1 MSFRYGESLVL
12 SYLGESDTIG
22 GIVLKL
28 IALLIFIAVY
38 ALMLLLPTWRAA
50 AALAAAAAFVLI
62 GIVPVGE
69 VAGAVDWNVLL
80 MLAGTMGTV
89 DLFIRS
95 NMPNRL
101 SDRLVSVLP
110 SVKWLIIA
118 LALFAGLVSA
128 FVDNVATVLMLAPV
142 GLAISKK
149 LNISPVEP
157 ILAIAV
163 SSNLQG
169 AATLVGDTTSI
180 LLAGH
185 MGLDFMD
192 FFVYRERPGMFW
204 VVEAGALVTVPVML
218 VLFRREKGKLQVDRL
233 TPVTDY
239 LPTWLLLGTVLSLI
253 AASFIPNK
261 PDITNGV
268 ICMAFF
274 LVGLLLES
282 GKSKEKSLTADV
294 LKAIDYETLGLLA
307 GLFIVIRGIER
318 VGIIDELSRAIS
330 RMGGGSLFWTYT
342 IIVWASVLI
351 SAFVDNIPYTA
362 TMLPVVGGVAAP
374 LGVNQAV
381 LCFGLLTGATL
392 GGNLTPVGA
401 SANIAACGI
410 LRREGYEVTTG
421 QFVRIGVPF
430 TLAAVLTGYV
440 LVWLFYAGLAV

>member
-1 MSFRYGESLVL
+1 MK
-12 SYLGESDTIG
+12 TA
-22 GIVLKL
+22 
-28 IALLIFIAVY
+28 ALLIFIVVY
-38 ALMLLLPTWRAA
+38 VLLLLLPNYRAIS
-50 AALAAAAAFVLI
+50 ALAAAGIFILL
-62 GIVPVGE
+62 GIVPLGE
-69 VAGAVDWNVLL
+69 AAEAIDWNVLL

-101 SDRLVSVLP
+101 SDRLVALLP

-142 GLAISKK
+142 GMAISRK
-149 LNISPVEP
+149 LGISPVAP

-180 LLAGH
+180 LLGGH

-192 FFVYRERPGMFW
+192 FFAYEGRPGMFW
-204 VVEAGALVTVPVML
+204 VVELGALATVPVML
-218 VLFRREKGKLQVDRL
+218 FLFRKEKGKLYGTEL

-239 LPTWLLLGTVLSLI
+239 LPTVLLGGTVITLI

-268 ICMAFF
+268 ICMAYF
-274 LVGLLLES
+274 LAGLAVEVGS
-282 GKSKEKSLTADV
+282 GRLNRSLTADV
-294 LKAIDYETLGLLA
+294 LKAIDYETLALLA
-307 GLFIVIRGIER
+307 GLFLVIRGIER
-318 VGIIDELSRAIS
+318 VGIIDDLSRIIA
-330 RMGGGSLFWTYT
+330 RLGSGNLFLTYT

-362 TMLPVVGGVAAP
+362 TMLPVVGGVAAS
-374 LGVNQAV
+374 LGVDQAV

-410 LRREGYEVTTG
+410 LRREGCEVSTG
-421 QFVRIGVPF
+421 QFMRIGVPF
-430 TLAAVLTGYV
+430 TLVAVMTGYL
-440 LVWLFYAGLAV
+440 LVWLFFGTIA

>member
-1 MSFRYGESLVL
+1 MK
-12 SYLGESDTIG
+12 TA
-22 GIVLKL
+22 
-28 IALLIFIAVY
+28 ALLIFIVVY
-38 ALMLLLPTWRAA
+38 VLLLLLPNYRAVS
-50 AALAAAAAFVLI
+50 ALAAAGIFILL
-62 GIVPVGE
+62 GIVPLGE
-69 VAGAVDWNVLL
+69 AAEAIDWNVLL

-101 SDRLVSVLP
+101 SDRLVALLP

-118 LALFAGLVSA
+118 LALIAGLVSA

-142 GLAISKK
+142 GMAISRK
-149 LNISPVEP
+149 LGISPVAP

-180 LLAGH
+180 LLGGH

-192 FFVYRERPGMFW
+192 FFAYEGRPGMFW
-204 VVEAGALVTVPVML
+204 VVELGALATVPVML
-218 VLFRREKGKLQVDRL
+218 FLFRKEKGKLYGTEL

-239 LPTWLLLGTVLSLI
+239 LPTVLLGGTVITLI

-268 ICMAFF
+268 ICMAYF
-274 LVGLLLES
+274 LAGLAVEVGS
-282 GKSKEKSLTADV
+282 GRLNRSLTADV
-294 LKAIDYETLGLLA
+294 LKAIDYETLALLA
-307 GLFIVIRGIER
+307 GLFLVIRGIER
-318 VGIIDELSRAIS
+318 VGIIDDLSRIIA
-330 RMGGGSLFWTYT
+330 RLGGGNLFLTYT
-342 IIVWASVLI
+342 IVVWASVLI

-362 TMLPVVGGVAAP
+362 TMLPVVGGVAAS
-374 LGVNQAV
+374 LGVDQAV

-410 LRREGYEVTTG
+410 LRREDCEVSTG
-421 QFVRIGVPF
+421 QFMRIGVPF
-430 TLAAVLTGYV
+430 TLVAVMTGYL
-440 LVWLFYAGLAV
+440 LVWLFFGTIA

>member
-1 MSFRYGESLVL
+1 M
-12 SYLGESDTIG
+12 
-22 GIVLKL
+22 KL

-69 VAGAVDWNVLL
+69 VADAVDWNVLL

-149 LNISPVEP
+149 LNISPVQP

-192 FFVYRERPGMFW
+192 FFAYRGRPGMFW

-218 VLFRREKGKLQVDRL
+218 VLFRREKGKLRADRL

-268 ICMAFF
+268 ICMVFF

-362 TMLPVVGGVAAP
+362 TMLPVVGGVAAS

>member
-1 MSFRYGESLVL
+1 MK
-12 SYLGESDTIG
+12 TA
-22 GIVLKL
+22 
-28 IALLIFIAVY
+28 ALLIFIVVY
-38 ALMLLLPTWRAA
+38 VLLLLLPNYRAIS
-50 AALAAAAAFVLI
+50 ALAAAGIFILL
-62 GIVPVGE
+62 GIVPLGE
-69 VAGAVDWNVLL
+69 AAEAIDWNVLL

-101 SDRLVSVLP
+101 SDRLVSLLP

-142 GLAISKK
+142 GMAISRK
-149 LNISPVEP
+149 LGISPVAP

-180 LLAGH
+180 LLGGH

-192 FFVYRERPGMFW
+192 FFAYEGRPGMFW
-204 VVEAGALVTVPVML
+204 VVELGALATVPVML
-218 VLFRREKGKLQVDRL
+218 FLFRKEKGKLYGTEL

-239 LPTWLLLGTVLSLI
+239 LPTMLLGGTVITLI

-268 ICMAFF
+268 ICMAYF
-274 LVGLLLES
+274 LAGLAVEVGS
-282 GKSKEKSLTADV
+282 GRLNRSLTADV
-294 LKAIDYETLGLLA
+294 LKAIDYETLALLA
-307 GLFIVIRGIER
+307 GLFLVIRGIER
-318 VGIIDELSRAIS
+318 VGIIDDLSRIIA
-330 RMGGGSLFWTYT
+330 RLGGGNLFLTYT

-362 TMLPVVGGVAAP
+362 TMLPVVGGVAAS
-374 LGVNQAV
+374 LGVDQAV

-410 LRREGYEVTTG
+410 LRREGCEVSTG
-421 QFVRIGVPF
+421 QFMRIGVPF
-430 TLAAVLTGYV
+430 TLVAVMTGYL
-440 LVWLFYAGLAV
+440 LVWLFFGTIA

>member
-1 MSFRYGESLVL
+1 M
-12 SYLGESDTIG
+12 
-22 GIVLKL
+22 KL

-149 LNISPVEP
+149 LNISPVQP

-192 FFVYRERPGMFW
+192 FFVYWGHPGMFW

-218 VLFRREKGKLQVDRL
+218 VLFRREKGKLRVDRL

-362 TMLPVVGGVAAP
+362 TMLPVVGGVAAS

>member
-1 MSFRYGESLVL
+1 M
-12 SYLGESDTIG
+12 
-22 GIVLKL
+22 KL

-149 LNISPVEP
+149 LNISPVQP

-192 FFVYRERPGMFW
+192 FFVYRGRPGMFW

-218 VLFRREKGKLQVDRL
+218 VLFRREKGKLRADRL

-318 VGIIDELSRAIS
+318 VGIIDELSSAIS

-362 TMLPVVGGVAAP
+362 TMLPVVGGVAAS

>member
-1 MSFRYGESLVL
+1 MK
-12 SYLGESDTIG
+12 TA
-22 GIVLKL
+22 
-28 IALLIFIAVY
+28 ALLIFIVVY
-38 ALMLLLPTWRAA
+38 VLLLLLPNYRAIS
-50 AALAAAAAFVLI
+50 ALAAAGIFILL
-62 GIVPVGE
+62 GIVPLGE
-69 VAGAVDWNVLL
+69 AAEAIDWNVLL

-101 SDRLVSVLP
+101 SDRLVALLP

-142 GLAISKK
+142 GMAISRK
-149 LNISPVEP
+149 LGISPVAP

-180 LLAGH
+180 LLGGH

-192 FFVYRERPGMFW
+192 FFAYEGRPGMFW
-204 VVEAGALVTVPVML
+204 VVELGALATVPVML
-218 VLFRREKGKLQVDRL
+218 FLFRKEKGKLYGTEL

-239 LPTWLLLGTVLSLI
+239 LPTVLLGGTVITLI

-268 ICMAFF
+268 ICMAYF
-274 LVGLLLES
+274 LAGLAVEVGS
-282 GKSKEKSLTADV
+282 GRLNRSLTADV
-294 LKAIDYETLGLLA
+294 LKAIDYETLALLA
-307 GLFIVIRGIER
+307 GLFLVIRGIER
-318 VGIIDELSRAIS
+318 VGIIDDLSRIIA
-330 RMGGGSLFWTYT
+330 RLGGGNLFLTYT

-362 TMLPVVGGVAAP
+362 TMLPVVGGVAAS
-374 LGVNQAV
+374 LGVDQAV

-410 LRREGYEVTTG
+410 LRREGCEVSTG
-421 QFVRIGVPF
+421 QFMRIGVPF
-430 TLAAVLTGYV
+430 TLVAVMTGYL
-440 LVWLFYAGLAV
+440 LVWLFFGTIA

>member
-1 MSFRYGESLVL
+1 M
-12 SYLGESDTIG
+12 
-22 GIVLKL
+22 KL

-50 AALAAAAAFVLI
+50 AALAAAAAFVLL

-149 LNISPVEP
+149 LNISPVQP

-192 FFVYRERPGMFW
+192 FFVYRGRPGMFW

-218 VLFRREKGKLQVDRL
+218 VLFRKEKGKLRVDRL

-362 TMLPVVGGVAAP
+362 TMLPVVGGVAAS

>member
-1 MSFRYGESLVL
+1 M
-12 SYLGESDTIG
+12 
-22 GIVLKL
+22 KL

-101 SDRLVSVLP
+101 SERLVSVLP

-149 LNISPVEP
+149 LNISPVQP

-192 FFVYRERPGMFW
+192 FFVYWGHPGMFW

-218 VLFRREKGKLQVDRL
+218 VLFRREKGKLRVDRL

-268 ICMAFF
+268 ICMVFF

-362 TMLPVVGGVAAP
+362 TMLPVVGGVAAS

>member
-1 MSFRYGESLVL
+1 M
-12 SYLGESDTIG
+12 
-22 GIVLKL
+22 KL

-69 VAGAVDWNVLL
+69 VADAVDWNVLL

-149 LNISPVEP
+149 LNISPVQP

-192 FFVYRERPGMFW
+192 FFVYRGRPGLFW
-204 VVEAGALVTVPVML
+204 VVQAGALMTVPVML
-218 VLFRREKGKLQVDRL
+218 VLFRREKGKLRADRL

-268 ICMAFF
+268 ICMVFF

-362 TMLPVVGGVAAP
+362 TMLPVVGGVAAS

>member
-1 MSFRYGESLVL
+1 M
-12 SYLGESDTIG
+12 
-22 GIVLKL
+22 KAA
-28 IALLIFIAVY
+28 ALLIFIVVY
-38 ALMLLLPTWRAA
+38 VLLLLLPNYRAIS
-50 AALAAAAAFVLI
+50 ALAAAGIFILL
-62 GIVPVGE
+62 GIVPLGE
-69 VAGAVDWNVLL
+69 AAETIDWNVLL

-101 SDRLVSVLP
+101 SDRLVSLLP

-142 GLAISKK
+142 GMAIARK
-149 LNISPVEP
+149 LGISPVAP

-180 LLAGH
+180 LLGGH

-192 FFVYRERPGMFW
+192 FFAYEGRPGMFW
-204 VVEAGALVTVPVML
+204 VVELGALATVPVML
-218 VLFRREKGKLQVDRL
+218 FLFRKEKGKLYGTEL

-239 LPTWLLLGTVLSLI
+239 LPTVLLGGTVITLI

-261 PDITNGV
+261 PDINNGV
-268 ICMAFF
+268 ICMAYF
-274 LVGLLLES
+274 LAGLAVEVGS
-282 GKSKEKSLTADV
+282 GRLNRSLTADV
-294 LKAIDYETLGLLA
+294 LKAIDYETLALLA
-307 GLFIVIRGIER
+307 GLFLVIRGIER
-318 VGIIDELSRAIS
+318 VGIIDDLSRIIA
-330 RMGGGSLFWTYT
+330 RLGGGNLFLTYT

-362 TMLPVVGGVAAP
+362 TMLPVVGGVAAS
-374 LGVNQAV
+374 LGVDQAV

-410 LRREGYEVTTG
+410 LRREGCEVSTG
-421 QFVRIGVPF
+421 QFMRIGVPF
-430 TLAAVLTGYV
+430 TLVAVMTGYL
-440 LVWLFYAGLAV
+440 LVWLFFGTIA

>member
-1 MSFRYGESLVL
+1 MK
-12 SYLGESDTIG
+12 TA
-22 GIVLKL
+22 
-28 IALLIFIAVY
+28 ALLIFIVVY
-38 ALMLLLPTWRAA
+38 VLLLLLPNYRAIS
-50 AALAAAAAFVLI
+50 ALAAAGIFILL
-62 GIVPVGE
+62 GIVPLGE
-69 VAGAVDWNVLL
+69 AAETIDWNVLL

-101 SDRLVSVLP
+101 SDRLVSLLP

-142 GLAISKK
+142 GMAISRK
-149 LNISPVEP
+149 LGISPVAP

-180 LLAGH
+180 LLGGH

-192 FFVYRERPGMFW
+192 FFAYEGRPGMFW
-204 VVEAGALVTVPVML
+204 VVELGALATVPVML
-218 VLFRREKGKLQVDRL
+218 FLFRKEKGKLYGTEL

-239 LPTWLLLGTVLSLI
+239 LPTVLLGGTVITLI

-268 ICMAFF
+268 ICMAYF
-274 LVGLLLES
+274 LAGLAVEVGS
-282 GKSKEKSLTADV
+282 GRLNRSLTADV
-294 LKAIDYETLGLLA
+294 LKAIDYETLALLA
-307 GLFIVIRGIER
+307 GLFLVIRGIER
-318 VGIIDELSRAIS
+318 VGIIDDLSRIIA
-330 RMGGGSLFWTYT
+330 RLGGGNLFLTYT
-342 IIVWASVLI
+342 IVVWASVLI

-362 TMLPVVGGVAAP
+362 TMLPVVGGVAAS
-374 LGVNQAV
+374 LGVDQAV

-410 LRREGYEVTTG
+410 LRREGCEVSTG
-421 QFVRIGVPF
+421 QFMRIGVPF
-430 TLAAVLTGYV
+430 TLVAVMTGYL
-440 LVWLFYAGLAV
+440 LVWLFFGTIA

>member
-1 MSFRYGESLVL
+1 M
-12 SYLGESDTIG
+12 
-22 GIVLKL
+22 KL

-149 LNISPVEP
+149 LNISPVQP

-192 FFVYRERPGMFW
+192 FFVYRGRPGMFW

-218 VLFRREKGKLQVDRL
+218 VLFRREKGKLRADRL

-253 AASFIPNK
+253 AASFIPDK

-362 TMLPVVGGVAAP
+362 TMLPVVGGVAAS

>member
-1 MSFRYGESLVL
+1 MK
-12 SYLGESDTIG
+12 TA
-22 GIVLKL
+22 
-28 IALLIFIAVY
+28 ALLIFIVVY
-38 ALMLLLPTWRAA
+38 VLLLLLPNYRAVS
-50 AALAAAAAFVLI
+50 ALAAAGIFILL
-62 GIVPVGE
+62 GIVPLGE
-69 VAGAVDWNVLL
+69 AAEAIDWNVLL

-101 SDRLVSVLP
+101 SDRLVSLLP

-142 GLAISKK
+142 GMAISRK
-149 LNISPVEP
+149 LGISPVAP

-180 LLAGH
+180 LLGGH

-192 FFVYRERPGMFW
+192 FFAYEGRPGMFW
-204 VVEAGALVTVPVML
+204 VVELGALATVPVML
-218 VLFRREKGKLQVDRL
+218 FLFRKEKGKLYGTEL

-239 LPTWLLLGTVLSLI
+239 LPTVLLGGTVITLI

-268 ICMAFF
+268 ICMAYF
-274 LVGLLLES
+274 LAGLAVEVGS
-282 GKSKEKSLTADV
+282 GRLNRSLTADV
-294 LKAIDYETLGLLA
+294 LKAIDYETLALLA
-307 GLFIVIRGIER
+307 GLFLVIRGIER
-318 VGIIDELSRAIS
+318 VGIIDDLSRIIA
-330 RMGGGSLFWTYT
+330 RLGGGNLFLTYT
-342 IIVWASVLI
+342 IVVWASVLI

-362 TMLPVVGGVAAP
+362 TMLPVVGGVAAS
-374 LGVNQAV
+374 LGVDQAV

-410 LRREGYEVTTG
+410 LRREGCEVSTG
-421 QFVRIGVPF
+421 QFMRIGVPF
-430 TLAAVLTGYV
+430 TLVAVMTGYL
-440 LVWLFYAGLAV
+440 LVWLFFGTIA

>member
-1 MSFRYGESLVL
+1 MK
-12 SYLGESDTIG
+12 TA
-22 GIVLKL
+22 
-28 IALLIFIAVY
+28 ALLIFIVVY
-38 ALMLLLPTWRAA
+38 VLLLLLPNYRAIS
-50 AALAAAAAFVLI
+50 ALAAAGIFILL
-62 GIVPVGE
+62 GIVPLGE
-69 VAGAVDWNVLL
+69 AAEAIDWNVLL

-101 SDRLVSVLP
+101 SDRLVALLP

-142 GLAISKK
+142 GMAIARK
-149 LNISPVEP
+149 LGISPVAP

-180 LLAGH
+180 LLGGH

-192 FFVYRERPGMFW
+192 FFAYEGRPGMFW
-204 VVEAGALVTVPVML
+204 VVELGALATVPVML
-218 VLFRREKGKLQVDRL
+218 FLFRKEKGKLYGTEL

-239 LPTWLLLGTVLSLI
+239 LPTVLLGGTVITLI

-261 PDITNGV
+261 PDITNGI
-268 ICMAFF
+268 ICMAYF
-274 LVGLLLES
+274 LAGLAVEVGS
-282 GKSKEKSLTADV
+282 GRLNRSLTADV
-294 LKAIDYETLGLLA
+294 LKAIDYETLALLA
-307 GLFIVIRGIER
+307 GLFLVIRGIER
-318 VGIIDELSRAIS
+318 VGIIDDLSRIIA
-330 RMGGGSLFWTYT
+330 RLGGGNLFLTYT
-342 IIVWASVLI
+342 IVVWASVLI

-362 TMLPVVGGVAAP
+362 TMLPVVGGVAAS
-374 LGVNQAV
+374 LGVDQAV

-410 LRREGYEVTTG
+410 LRREGCEVSTG
-421 QFVRIGVPF
+421 QFMRIGVPF
-430 TLAAVLTGYV
+430 TLVAVMTGYL
-440 LVWLFYAGLAV
+440 LVWLFFGTIA

>member
-1 MSFRYGESLVL
+1 MK
-12 SYLGESDTIG
+12 TA
-22 GIVLKL
+22 
-28 IALLIFIAVY
+28 ALLIFIVVY
-38 ALMLLLPTWRAA
+38 VLLLLLPNYRAIS
-50 AALAAAAAFVLI
+50 ALAAAGIFILL
-62 GIVPVGE
+62 GIVPLGE
-69 VAGAVDWNVLL
+69 AAEAIDWNVLL

-101 SDRLVSVLP
+101 SDRLVSLLP

-142 GLAISKK
+142 GMAIARK
-149 LNISPVEP
+149 LGISPVAP

-180 LLAGH
+180 LLGGH

-192 FFVYRERPGMFW
+192 FFAYEGRPGMFW
-204 VVEAGALVTVPVML
+204 VVELGALATVPVML
-218 VLFRREKGKLQVDRL
+218 FLFRKEKGKLYGTEL

-239 LPTWLLLGTVLSLI
+239 LPTVLLGGTVITLI

-268 ICMAFF
+268 ICMAYF
-274 LVGLLLES
+274 LAGLAVEVGS
-282 GKSKEKSLTADV
+282 GRLNRSLTADV
-294 LKAIDYETLGLLA
+294 LKAIDYETLALLA
-307 GLFIVIRGIER
+307 GLFLVIRGIER
-318 VGIIDELSRAIS
+318 VGIIDDLSRIIA
-330 RMGGGSLFWTYT
+330 RLGGGNLFLTYT
-342 IIVWASVLI
+342 IVVWASVLI

-362 TMLPVVGGVAAP
+362 TMLPVVGGVAAS
-374 LGVNQAV
+374 LGVDQAV

-410 LRREGYEVTTG
+410 LRREGCEVSTG
-421 QFVRIGVPF
+421 QFMRIGVPF
-430 TLAAVLTGYV
+430 TLVAVMTGYL
-440 LVWLFYAGLAV
+440 LVWLFFGTIA

>member
-1 MSFRYGESLVL
+1 M
-12 SYLGESDTIG
+12 
-22 GIVLKL
+22 KL

-149 LNISPVEP
+149 LNISPVQP

-192 FFVYRERPGMFW
+192 FFVYWGHPGMFW

-218 VLFRREKGKLQVDRL
+218 VLFRKEKGKLRVDRL

-268 ICMAFF
+268 ICMVFF

-362 TMLPVVGGVAAP
+362 TMLPVVGGVAAS

>member
-1 MSFRYGESLVL
+1 M
-12 SYLGESDTIG
+12 
-22 GIVLKL
+22 KL

-149 LNISPVEP
+149 LNISPVQP

-192 FFVYRERPGMFW
+192 FFVYRGRPGMFW

-218 VLFRREKGKLQVDRL
+218 VLFRREKGKLRADRL

-239 LPTWLLLGTVLSLI
+239 LPTWMLLGTVLSLI

-362 TMLPVVGGVAAP
+362 TMLPVVGGVAAS

>member
-1 MSFRYGESLVL
+1 M
-12 SYLGESDTIG
+12 
-22 GIVLKL
+22 KL

-69 VAGAVDWNVLL
+69 VADAVDWNVLL

-149 LNISPVEP
+149 LNISPVQP

-192 FFVYRERPGMFW
+192 FFVYRGRPGMFW

-218 VLFRREKGKLQVDRL
+218 VLFRREKGKLRADRL

-239 LPTWLLLGTVLSLI
+239 LPTWMLLGTVLSLI

-268 ICMAFF
+268 ICMVFF

-362 TMLPVVGGVAAP
+362 TMLPVVGGVAAS